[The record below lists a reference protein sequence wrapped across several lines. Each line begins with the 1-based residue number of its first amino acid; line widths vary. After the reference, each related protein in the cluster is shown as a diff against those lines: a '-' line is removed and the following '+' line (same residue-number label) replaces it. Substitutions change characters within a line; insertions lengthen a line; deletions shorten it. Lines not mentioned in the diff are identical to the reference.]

1 MKNHRKSMTWKD
13 VKGLLGYAVGTVCGL
28 LVKDSI
34 WLENLRVE
42 LGESV
47 VNGICIVVMI
57 LISVVLL
64 VILNAIDKIIEKKRP

>member
-57 LISVVLL
+57 
-64 VILNAIDKIIEKKRP
+64 